1 MKYYVIADSITVSGL
16 SQFGVE
22 GTAVELPLSVDDSA
36 LVKEAFKK
44 ALSIE
49 NLGALIL
56 SAPVAELLSSEVS
69 AHQASGAFPQILVL

>member
-1 MKYYVIADSITVSGL
+1 MKYYVIADSSTVSGL

-22 GTAVELPLSVDDSA
+22 GTAVELPLFGDDSA
-36 LVKEAFKK
+36 LVKEAFNK

-69 AHQASGAFPQILVL
+69 AHQASGTFPQILVL